1 MKAEGIIKIRNL
13 LSPAGM
19 FMAIA
24 VIILVAALFL
34 PVFIELTH
42 IWLTSADYSHGFLV
56 LPISLY
62 MVWQKRSR
70 LMSIEIQPSWAGSV
84 LLVPGLLL
92 YGAAFVTNF
101 NSLVYLSMLIIIVG
115 IIILSAGTRFARE
128 LLFPI
133 LFLLFMFPIPSS
145 YYIMI
150 TNPLKLMITNISAL
164 IMGSMGI
171 PVLQDGNL
179 LFFANTQ
186 LEVAEACSGVR
197 SLYSYL
203 MLGCLFAVFS
213 IRLRTKLI
221 LILSAIPLAILVNI
235 VRVTVT
241 GVLSNYYGP
250 EVAQG
255 FFHEFTGFILFA
267 VGFVLLVLEYYA
279 LKE

>member
-1 MKAEGIIKIRNL
+1 
-13 LSPAGM
+13 
-19 FMAIA
+19 
-24 VIILVAALFL
+24 VAALFL